1 MNYSKTFEGVAGKI
15 AFSLNRDLDEDE
27 VALFEQKMI
36 DLVEGFKLDL
46 HGNIPGDCKPA
57 VGTRAY
63 KLAKEKA
70 YEARYVFDTSNKPD
84 EVDYRNL
91 VLFFKEAWNTPVADT
106 KRKLDGIFA
115 SKEPLA
121 LDWQYVGS
129 KGDKSYAH
137 IHLENE
143 LKKRNLLG
151 LVKWE
156 ERQQS
161 DDKQFQFYV

>member
-15 AFSLNRDLDEDE
+15 TFSLNRDLDERE
-27 VALFEQKMI
+27 MALFEQKMI
-36 DLVEGFKLDL
+36 DLVDGFKLDPREYV
-46 HGNIPGDCKPA
+46 PGDPIPC

-63 KLAKEKA
+63 KIAKENS

-91 VLFFKEAWNTPVADT
+91 VLFFKEAWNTTTADA
-106 KRKLDGIFA
+106 KHKLDDYFV

-121 LDWQYVGS
+121 LDWYYVGG

-151 LVKWE
+151 LLKWE

-161 DDKQFQFYV
+161 DDKQFQSYL

>member
-1 MNYSKTFEGVAGKI
+1 MTYSKTFEGVAGKI

-63 KLAKEKA
+63 KLAKQSS
-70 YEARYVFDTSNKPD
+70 YEGRYVFDTANKPEKTVYQNMVLFFAEEWQLSLLD
-84 EVDYRNL
+84 TKKKIDAIFYAKAPLALNWNYIGVRDGASWQRNDYRNRL
-91 VLFFKEAWNTPVADT
+91 VE
-106 KRKLDGIFA
+106 RKLIDF
-115 SKEPLA
+115 
-121 LDWQYVGS
+121 VT
-129 KGDKSYAH
+129 
-137 IHLENE
+137 
-143 LKKRNLLG
+143 
-151 LVKWE
+151 WE

-161 DDKQFQFYV
+161 DDEQFKYYV